1 MVPNSGASKYHLF
14 KSSSQSTIYDK
25 LIIIINT
32 FEKIQ
37 MDDLGATASS
47 ECVKSCNSLHKKNVL
62 VMNWLILWL
71 FPQKSVD
78 IICTIQFFRQ
88 LITDIAN

>member
-1 MVPNSGASKYHLF
+1 MVPNSWPSKYHLF
-14 KSSSQSTIYDK
+14 KSSSQSTICDK

-88 LITDIAN
+88 LTTDIAN